1 MAELFDK
8 GVKTIMKLSA
18 ITCEEFAAKLA
29 SKEPVPGGG
38 GVAALV
44 GALGAALGSMVGNY
58 SIGKKKFLGMEE
70 KHQEIIDKSCD
81 LMTKLLSLIDE
92 DAENF
97 EPLSRAY
104 GLPKDT
110 PEEAVEKE
118 RVLQECLKVA
128 ASGPIKMVEYIYEAI
143 KLQEEL
149 VDISTK
155 IIISDVGCG
164 VQFLKAALNSASLNV
179 TVNLNLISDEAYV
192 KEVNDRMAKLV
203 ADGSMVCDKVYA
215 KVVEVLG

>member
-1 MAELFDK
+1 MS
-8 GVKTIMKLSA
+8 LSK
-18 ITCEEFAAKLA
+18 ITCEEFAQKLA

-58 SIGKKKFLGMEE
+58 SIGKKKFLGLEA
-70 KHQEIIDKSCD
+70 KHQEIIDKSQD
-81 LMTKLLSLIDE
+81 LMTKLLALIDE

-97 EPLSRAY
+97 EPLSKAY
-104 GLPKDT
+104 GMPKDT
-110 PEEAVEKE
+110 PEQAAEKE

-128 ASGPIKMVEYIYEAI
+128 AGGPVKMVEYIYEAI

-164 VQFLKAALNSASLNV
+164 VQFLKAALNSAALNV
-179 TVNLNLISDEAYV
+179 TVNLNSINDAEYV
-192 KEVNDRMAKLV
+192 KETGERVASLV
-203 ADGSMVCDKVYA
+203 ADGTVICDNIYA
-215 KVVEVLG
+215 KVVEVLS

>member
-1 MAELFDK
+1 
-8 GVKTIMKLSA
+8 MKLSK
-18 ITCEEFAAKLA
+18 ITCEEFAQKLA

-44 GALGAALGSMVGNY
+44 GSLGAALGSMVGNY
-58 SIGKKKFLGMEE
+58 SIGKKKFLGMEA

-81 LMTKLLSLIDE
+81 LMNKLLELIDE

-97 EPLSRAY
+97 EPLSKAY
-104 GLPKDT
+104 GMPKDT
-110 PEEAVEKE
+110 PEQVAEKE
-118 RVLQECLKVA
+118 KVLQSCLKVA
-128 ASGPIKMVEYIYEAI
+128 AGGPIKMVEYIYEAI

-164 VQFLKAALNSASLNV
+164 VQFLKAALYSANLNV
-179 TVNLNLISDEAYV
+179 TVNLNSINDEEYV
-192 KEVNDRMAKLV
+192 KEVSNRMAKLV
-203 ADGSMVCDKVYA
+203 AEGSVICDKVYA
-215 KVVEVLG
+215 KVVDVLG

>member
-1 MAELFDK
+1 
-8 GVKTIMKLSA
+8 MKLSK
-18 ITCEEFAAKLA
+18 ITCEEFAQKLA

-44 GALGAALGSMVGNY
+44 GSLGAALGSMVGNY
-58 SIGKKKFLGMEE
+58 SIGKKKFLGMED

-81 LMTKLLSLIDE
+81 LMNKLLELIDE

-97 EPLSRAY
+97 EPLSKAY
-104 GLPKDT
+104 GMPKDT
-110 PEEAVEKE
+110 PEQAAEKE
-118 RVLQECLKVA
+118 KVLQSCLKVA
-128 ASGPIKMVEYIYEAI
+128 AGGPIKMVEYIYEAI

-164 VQFLKAALNSASLNV
+164 VQFLKAALYSANLNV
-179 TVNLNLISDEAYV
+179 TVNLNSINDEEYV
-192 KEVNDRMAKLV
+192 KEVSNRMAKLV
-203 ADGSMVCDKVYA
+203 AEGSVICDKVYA
-215 KVVEVLG
+215 KVVDVLG

>member
-1 MAELFDK
+1 
-8 GVKTIMKLSA
+8 MKLSK
-18 ITCEEFAAKLA
+18 ITCEEFAQKLA

-44 GALGAALGSMVGNY
+44 GSLGAALGSMVGNY
-58 SIGKKKFLGMEE
+58 SIGKKKFLGMEV

-81 LMTKLLSLIDE
+81 LMNKLLELIDE

-97 EPLSRAY
+97 EPLSKAY
-104 GLPKDT
+104 GMPKDT
-110 PEEAVEKE
+110 PEQAADKEK
-118 RVLQECLKVA
+118 VLQSCLKVA
-128 ASGPIKMVEYIYEAI
+128 AGGPIKMVEYIYEAI

-164 VQFLKAALNSASLNV
+164 VQFLKAALYSANLNV
-179 TVNLNLISDEAYV
+179 TVNLNSINDEEYV
-192 KEVNDRMAKLV
+192 KEVSNRMAKLV
-203 ADGSMVCDKVYA
+203 AEGSVICDKVYA
-215 KVVEVLG
+215 KVVDVLG

>member
-1 MAELFDK
+1 MELSK
-8 GVKTIMKLSA
+8 
-18 ITCEEFAAKLA
+18 ITCEEFASKLA

-38 GVAALV
+38 GAAALV

-70 KHQEIIDKSCD
+70 KHSEIINKSCEIMNR
-81 LMTKLLSLIDE
+81 LIALIDE
-92 DAENF
+92 DAKNF
-97 EPLSRAY
+97 EPLSKAY

-110 PEEAVEKE
+110 PEQAAEKE
-118 RVLQECLKVA
+118 KVLQECLKVA
-128 ASGPIKMVEYIYEAI
+128 IDGPVKMVECIYDAI

-164 VQFLKAALNSASLNV
+164 AQFLKAALYSANINV
-179 TVNLNLISDEAYV
+179 TVNLNSITDENYV
-192 KEVNDRMAKLV
+192 KELGGRMQKLV
-203 ADGSMVCDKVYA
+203 TDGSNICDNIYKKVTDIL
-215 KVVEVLG
+215 V

>member
-1 MAELFDK
+1 
-8 GVKTIMKLSA
+8 MKLSK
-18 ITCEEFAAKLA
+18 ITCEEFAQKLA

-44 GALGAALGSMVGNY
+44 GSLGAALGSMVGNY
-58 SIGKKKFLGMEE
+58 SIGKKKFLGMEA

-81 LMTKLLSLIDE
+81 LMNKLLELIDE

-97 EPLSRAY
+97 EPLSKAY
-104 GLPKDT
+104 GMPKDT
-110 PEEAVEKE
+110 PEQAAEKE
-118 RVLQECLKVA
+118 KVLQICLKVA
-128 ASGPIKMVEYIYEAI
+128 AGGPIKMVEYIYEAI

-164 VQFLKAALNSASLNV
+164 VQFLKAALYSANLNV
-179 TVNLNLISDEAYV
+179 TVNLNSINDEEYV
-192 KEVNDRMAKLV
+192 KEVSNRMAKLV
-203 ADGSMVCDKVYA
+203 AEGSVICDKVYA
-215 KVVEVLG
+215 KVVDVLG

>member
-1 MAELFDK
+1 MQ
-8 GVKTIMKLSA
+8 LSK
-18 ITCEEFAAKLA
+18 ITCEEFAQKLS

-58 SIGKKKFLGMEE
+58 SIGKKKFLGLEE

-81 LMTKLLSLIDE
+81 LMVKLLALIDE

-97 EPLSRAY
+97 EPLSKAY
-104 GLPKDT
+104 GMPKDT
-110 PEEAVEKE
+110 PEQAAEKEAV
-118 RVLQECLKVA
+118 LQKCLKNA
-128 ASGPIKMVEYIYEAI
+128 AQGPIKMVEYIYEAI

-155 IIISDVGCG
+155 IIIYVGCG

-179 TVNLNLISDEAYV
+179 TVNLNSINDEAYV
-192 KEVNDRMAKLV
+192 KEVNDKMAKLV
-203 ADGSMVCDKVYA
+203 ADGSTICDKVYA

>member
-1 MAELFDK
+1 MQ
-8 GVKTIMKLSA
+8 LSK
-18 ITCEEFAAKLA
+18 ITCEEFAQKLS

-58 SIGKKKFLGMEE
+58 SIGKKKFLGLEE

-81 LMTKLLSLIDE
+81 LMVKLLALIDE

-97 EPLSRAY
+97 EPLSKAY
-104 GLPKDT
+104 GMPKDT
-110 PEEAVEKE
+110 PEQAAEKEAV
-118 RVLQECLKVA
+118 LQKCLKNA
-128 ASGPIKMVEYIYEAI
+128 AQGPIKMVEYIYEAI

-179 TVNLNLISDEAYV
+179 TVNLNSINDEAYV
-192 KEVNDRMAKLV
+192 KEVNDKMAKLV
-203 ADGSMVCDKVYA
+203 ADGSAICDKVYA
-215 KVVEVLG
+215 KVVEILG